1 MWPKSSSISPDD
13 VSMCDSMVPVPNG
26 TSVMT
31 WFIFTEW
38 AMGRT
43 LPRYSS
49 RMAWAASIHSSLRN
63 GYVATSGS
71 YLHGYGEPHAAG
83 QQPGL
88 AHQGARAQPEVEGAA
103 PAHRDVGVHQ
113 LRHLHPPLPP
123 AVRRHHQPRDR
134 RHHHPG
140 ALLGLREVPRP
151 VPRRLHL
158 PGPRVAAAAGGL
170 VGGAPRRG
178 GPVCLSIP

>member
-13 VSMCDSMVPVPNG
+13 VSMCDSIVPVPNG

-31 WFIFTEW
+31 WFILTEW
-38 AMGRT
+38 AMGWT

-63 GYVATSGS
+63 GYVATSAR
-71 YLHGYGEPHAAG
+71 YPRRYGDPRAAG
-83 QQPGL
+83 QQPE
-88 AHQGARAQPEVEGAA
+88 HPHRGAGAQPQVEGAA

-113 LRHLHPPLPP
+113 LRHLHQALPA
-123 AVRRHHQPRDR
+123 AVRGHLQPRHR

-140 ALLGLREVPRP
+140 
-151 VPRRLHL
+151 
-158 PGPRVAAAAGGL
+158 
-170 VGGAPRRG
+170 
-178 GPVCLSIP
+178 